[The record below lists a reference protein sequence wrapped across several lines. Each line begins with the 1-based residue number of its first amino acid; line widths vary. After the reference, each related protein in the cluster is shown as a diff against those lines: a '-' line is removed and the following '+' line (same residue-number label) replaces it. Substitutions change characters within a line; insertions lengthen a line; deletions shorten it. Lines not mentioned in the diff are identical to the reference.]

1 MINKDKIVRVLIYGI
16 GVGEKLLIATKSV
29 YFPRDFF
36 KIKGTEL
43 VMLRG
48 SDFPPISKGEPIYAI
63 FEYKDGTR
71 VRYKTAVDICTDYQM
86 NFHISEGEVLQER
99 RRSFKITVDFEGMSP
114 FYIRGEEMFSFEDPV
129 ELHFINLNL
138 GGVLFSSNSTFECG
152 DQVMLSFFDGEM
164 QLLGEILRIQ
174 RDEKGNVEGYGC
186 QFLNIDHA
194 QEEQLARFILD
205 CQHMERRSKQ
215 NDAEKKKQ

>member
-1 MINKDKIVRVLIYGI
+1 MINKDKIVRVLIYSI
-16 GVGEKLLIATKSV
+16 GVGEKLLLATKSV

-36 KIKGTEL
+36 KVKGTDL
-43 VMLRG
+43 VMLKG
-48 SDFPPISKGEPIYAI
+48 NDFPVISKGDPIYAI

-71 VRYKTAVDICTDYQM
+71 IRYQTSIDICTQYQI

-99 RRSFKITVDFEGMSP
+99 RRSFKITVDFDGMSP
-114 FYIRGEEMFSFEDPV
+114 FYIRGEEMFSFEDPI

-152 DQVMLSFFDGEM
+152 DQVMLSFLDGEM
-164 QLLGEILRIQ
+164 QLLGEILRVQ
-174 RDEKGNVEGYGC
+174 RDENGNVEGYGC
-186 QFLNIDHA
+186 KFLNINHA
-194 QEEQLARFILD
+194 QEEQLARFIFE

-215 NDAEKKKQ
+215 NNPEKKN